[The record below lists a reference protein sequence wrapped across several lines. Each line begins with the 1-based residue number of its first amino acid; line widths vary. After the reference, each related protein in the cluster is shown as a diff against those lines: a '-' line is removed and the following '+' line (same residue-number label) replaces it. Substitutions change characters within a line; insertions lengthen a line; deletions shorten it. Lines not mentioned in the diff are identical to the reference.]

1 MAGIS
6 TREREDKA
14 RIADIKQK
22 LNEPMPTY
30 LYAKLQGTLNT
41 LQRTQDRR
49 VAARKAALD
58 ASRPAAPAPRYN
70 VLPDNGRLY
79 KPGEAGYVAP
89 RPIAPV
95 TAGNPYLPKPGESP
109 AQTRARL
116 EKAGAAGLE

>member
-49 VAARKAALD
+49 VSERKAALE
-58 ASRPAAPAPRYN
+58 AKRPAAPTPRYN
-70 VLPDNGRLY
+70 VLPDNHRGPSPEWIEKHRKPVPRPAVNAALLPR
-79 KPGEAGYVAP
+79 PGEAA
-89 RPIAPV
+89 
-95 TAGNPYLPKPGESP
+95 
-109 AQTRARL
+109 AQIRARFEAL
-116 EKAGAAGLE
+116 AAAEG